1 MFFFFFTFSFLTF
14 KLLTVPIDDF
24 VYFTSEQLS
33 NIPVETL
40 REIPTSVILQ
50 FNGVLDTYL
59 TDEQKAAMTEAQKT
73 IMASMSKNKANVDL
87 FLEKKKKEWAARD
100 ALETAT
106 IELKE
111 GQVTAGISET
121 ELSVL
126 ETKQKKTQEEY
137 VAAESN
143 AQVAEDDLIKIET
156 DGSDRSSENNY
167 VVLTILGIVGLA
179 LVLVGGVLIGFTRWK
194 SFKDAP
200 KRRTP
205 TKEQPAIGVVADT
218 KATNLEMGRNTR
230 LGIMLKSNGFS
241 QV

>member
-1 MFFFFFTFSFLTF
+1 VFFFFFTFSFLTF

-111 GQVTAGISET
+111 GQVTAGIT
-121 ELSVL
+121 E
-126 ETKQKKTQEEY
+126 
-137 VAAESN
+137 
-143 AQVAEDDLIKIET
+143 
-156 DGSDRSSENNY
+156 
-167 VVLTILGIVGLA
+167 
-179 LVLVGGVLIGFTRWK
+179 
-194 SFKDAP
+194 
-200 KRRTP
+200 
-205 TKEQPAIGVVADT
+205 
-218 KATNLEMGRNTR
+218 
-230 LGIMLKSNGFS
+230 
-241 QV
+241 

>member
-1 MFFFFFTFSFLTF
+1 MG
-14 KLLTVPIDDF
+14 
-24 VYFTSEQLS
+24 
-33 NIPVETL
+33 
-40 REIPTSVILQ
+40 EIPTSVILQ

-59 TDEQKAAMTEAQKT
+59 TEEQKT

-137 VAAESN
+137 VAAE
-143 AQVAEDDLIKIET
+143 
-156 DGSDRSSENNY
+156 NNY
-167 VVLTILGIVGLA
+167 VVLTILGMVGLA

>member
-1 MFFFFFTFSFLTF
+1 M
-14 KLLTVPIDDF
+14 
-24 VYFTSEQLS
+24 
-33 NIPVETL
+33 
-40 REIPTSVILQ
+40 
-50 FNGVLDTYL
+50 LDTYL

-218 KATNLEMGRNTR
+218 KATNVEMMGRNTR